1 MNLKDGKGRVPIRN
15 RSTNDRTPWL
25 LVDFPSTKDFKD
37 IYSKHRSTDLI
48 EKYQK
53 ILNSRAK
60 GKTLAESGAPFG
72 LTRERVR
79 QIEARFQR
87 LVYHRYWQQTDS
99 ALAILGRDLSVK
111 VLSSMPD
118 SL

>member
-15 RSTNDRTPWL
+15 RTNDHTPWL
-25 LVDFPSTKDFKD
+25 LVDFPSKKVFKA
-37 IYSKHRSTDLI
+37 IYSKHRSVELI
-48 EKYQK
+48 DKYHK
-53 ILNSRAK
+53 ILVSRAK

-72 LTRERVR
+72 ITRERVR

-87 LVYHRYWQQTDS
+87 LVYHKYWEQTDS
-99 ALAILGRDLSVK
+99 ALAILGRDLSVR
-111 VLSSMPD
+111 VLTSMPD